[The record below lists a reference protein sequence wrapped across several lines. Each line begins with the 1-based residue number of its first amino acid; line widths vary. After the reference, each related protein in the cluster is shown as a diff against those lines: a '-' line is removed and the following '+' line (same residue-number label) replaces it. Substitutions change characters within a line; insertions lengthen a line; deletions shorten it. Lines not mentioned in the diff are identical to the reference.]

1 MAARTLAILCKVVT
15 IQAMDVVINKV
26 VGYLGDVKSVVH
38 RQGAAEAIFRE
49 YLWNRYKRFEYY
61 FPRFAYTGC
70 AN

>member
-1 MAARTLAILCKVVT
+1 
-15 IQAMDVVINKV
+15 MDVVINKV